1 MSLIKLKGF
10 CYSDDERQLFQSKS
24 KKLDRKLK
32 QGYYIVSE
40 EPGKYV
46 LEKPSVAKVK
56 LEIEGKLEIF
66 DVKELIK
73 REYGQEK
80 LSRSIFEKFI
90 KDVRNG
96 EKVLCF
102 DKEQGLLIK

>member
-1 MSLIKLKGF
+1 MSLIKLRGF
-10 CYSDDERQLFQSKS
+10 NYSDDEHRLFQSKTAEFEE
-24 KKLDRKLK
+24 LLE
-32 QGYYIVSE
+32 QGYYVVSQK
-40 EPGKYV
+40 PGMYEI
-46 LEKPSVAKVK
+46 EKPAIAEVK
-56 LEIEGKLEIF
+56 LEIKGKLEVF
-66 DVKELIK
+66 DVKNLIK
-73 REYGQEK
+73 REYNQEK